1 MREAWRA
8 KQTRRV
14 ANAAA
19 KRDLING
26 EISKERFI
34 EANTKIRRIREL
46 SEIKGAQNAERRENA
61 IRHQEM
67 LKNFLDTEKANKRDE
82 RPLQYTEDADTTAFC
97 PNSSRAFSNPRVF
110 NDTTTIYESEGN
122 RSRSFSRSPAPYSNS

>member
-1 MREAWRA
+1 MQEAWRA

-19 KRDLING
+19 KRDLINN
-26 EISKERFI
+26 EISKERFV

-46 SEIKGAQNAERRENA
+46 SEIKDAQNAERRGNA

-82 RPLQYTEDADTTAFC
+82 RPLQYAEDADTTAFA
-97 PNSSRAFSNPRVF
+97 PNSSRAFSNTRVF
-110 NDTTTIYESEGN
+110 ND
-122 RSRSFSRSPAPYSNS
+122 